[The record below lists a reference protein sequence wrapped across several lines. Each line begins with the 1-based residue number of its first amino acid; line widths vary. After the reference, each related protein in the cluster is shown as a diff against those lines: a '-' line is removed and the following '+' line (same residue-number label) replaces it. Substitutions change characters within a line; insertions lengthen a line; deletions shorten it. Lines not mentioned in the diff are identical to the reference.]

1 MCCTIQRQWLLCPCM
16 PGLPT
21 ASVHLATLY
30 EYHLDVPRGYAFL
43 QATCCGWQLVTGAF
57 LFPFVLCKT
66 TGKFI
71 LAFHIDMPKCQVT
84 SQHRDPRKHSG
95 EVPGITPVAAGL
107 SEQLSV
113 EIQLSVVAEYMCK
126 GTPGSAYSLPS
137 DGASGGNDTKVND
150 SQGEPV
156 LCCLLKV

>member
-1 MCCTIQRQWLLCPCM
+1 MSR
-16 PGLPT
+16 
-21 ASVHLATLY
+21 
-30 EYHLDVPRGYAFL
+30 
-43 QATCCGWQLVTGAF
+43 
-57 LFPFVLCKT
+57 
-66 TGKFI
+66 
-71 LAFHIDMPKCQVT
+71 VT

-126 GTPGSAYSLPS
+126 GTLGSVYSLPS